1 MKKPIMKNKKRYTLT
16 ISMKLYDEFQKVCY
30 DNLRTVSGTVNQL
43 IEEYLKQQTNTT
55 NTNRG

>member
-1 MKKPIMKNKKRYTLT
+1 MKNKKRYTLT